1 MKPLT
6 IIVTISLLLILALA
20 VAPGVYFHLSR
31 IAENTAD
38 INRLRAEVR
47 ILQQKLTSGIN
58 RNRAAIRVLQEQKFT
73 IRICPDKFGRFDFQ
87 IEEVK

>member
-6 IIVTISLLLILALA
+6 IIVALALLLILAMAL
-20 VAPGVYFHLSR
+20 APGVYFRLSR

-47 ILQQKLTSGIN
+47 ILQD
-58 RNRAAIRVLQEQKFT
+58 QKFT
-73 IRICPDKFGRFDFQ
+73 IEIHPDKFGRFDFQ

>member
-1 MKPLT
+1 MKLLT
-6 IIVTISLLLILALA
+6 IIFTLALLFILAMAL
-20 VAPGVYFHLSR
+20 APGVYFHLSR
-31 IAENTAD
+31 IGENTAD

-47 ILQQKLTSGIN
+47 LLQQH
-58 RNRAAIRVLQEQKFT
+58 KFT